1 MAKFFEV
8 IEYFDE
14 TGEEIVHR
22 LPESGS
28 GETQLGSQLVVRE
41 NQYAVFFRD
50 GKSLDVFGPGRHTL
64 TTLNLPL
71 LRRIVG
77 AAFDGK
83 SPFRIEVVYVN
94 GKVFTNSKWG
104 TQEPIPFRDTEL
116 HMVRLRAFGTYS
128 ERVIEPQLFVNKVVG
143 TQGIY
148 RRSEIENFLRSI
160 IVARLTDFLG
170 ENLKSIFDLPQ
181 HYDEVAAGTKARVQ
195 DDFSKYGLE
204 LIDFYI
210 NAITPPPDV
219 QKMIDQRS
227 GMGAVGDLGKF
238 TQFSAARALRDAA
251 RQGGGEGGG
260 AGTAGAGLGL
270 GAGLGMGM
278 MMPGMIS
285 QAYGQAGQLV
295 PCPKC
300 NAGNQANAKFCS
312 ACGAKMEIPTISCPK
327 CKQPAPMGSKFCPN
341 CGETLA
347 QKSVKCPKCKK
358 DVPEG
363 TKFCPECGNNMSPP
377 EEPKAA

>member
-1 MAKFFEV
+1 
-8 IEYFDE
+8 
-14 TGEEIVHR
+14 
-22 LPESGS
+22 
-28 GETQLGSQLVVRE
+28 
-41 NQYAVFFRD
+41 
-50 GKSLDVFGPGRHTL
+50 
-64 TTLNLPL
+64 
-71 LRRIVG
+71 
-77 AAFDGK
+77 
-83 SPFRIEVVYVN
+83 
-94 GKVFTNSKWG
+94 
-104 TQEPIPFRDTEL
+104 
-116 HMVRLRAFGTYS
+116 MVRLRAFGTYS

-143 TQGIY
+143 TQGIFL
-148 RRSEIENFLRSI
+148 RVDIENFLRSI

-170 ENLKSIFDLPQ
+170 ENIKSIFDLPQ
-181 HYDEVAAGTKARVQ
+181 HYDEVAAGTKTRVQ

-219 QKMIDQRS
+219 QKMIDERS

-251 RQGGGEGGG
+251 QQGGGGEGGG

-300 NAGNQANAKFCS
+300 NANAPANSKFCP

-327 CKQPAPMGSKFCPN
+327 CKQPVPMGSKFCAN
-341 CGETLA
+341 CGESLA
-347 QKSVKCPKCKK
+347 PKAIKCAKCGTEI
-358 DVPEG
+358 PEG
-363 TKFCPECGNNMSPP
+363 TKFCPECGNKLAPP
-377 EEPKAA
+377 EEPKTA

>member
-8 IEYFDE
+8 IEFFDE

-22 LPESGS
+22 IPETGS

-41 NQYAVFFRD
+41 NQYGVFFRD
-50 GKSLDVFGPGRHTL
+50 GKALDVFGPGRHSL
-64 TTLNLPL
+64 TTLNLPGI
-71 LRRIVG
+71 RRVIG

-83 SPFRIEVVYVN
+83 SPFRVEVYFVN

-128 ERVIEPQLFVNKVVG
+128 ERVIEPQLFINKVVG

-148 RRSEIENFLRSI
+148 RRDEIEDFLRSI
-160 IVARLTDFLG
+160 IIARLTDFLG

-210 NAITPPPDV
+210 NAITPPQDV
-219 QKMIDQRS
+219 QKMIDERS
-227 GMGAVGDLGKF
+227 GMGAVGDLGRF
-238 TQFSAARALRDAA
+238 TQFSTARALRDAA
-251 RQGGGEGGG
+251 RQTGDGG

-285 QAYGQAGQLV
+285 QAYQQQGAQIR
-295 PCPKC
+295 CPKC
-300 NAGNQANAKFCS
+300 GAMNPAHAKFCS
-312 ACGAKMEIPTISCPK
+312 GCGTKLEMPTISCPK
-327 CKQPAPMGSKFCPN
+327 CKQPVPLGSRFCPN
-341 CGETLA
+341 CGTSLA
-347 QKSVKCPKCKK
+347 PKTIKCQKCGK
-358 DVPEG
+358 DIPEG
-363 TKFCPECGNNMSPP
+363 TKFCPECGNNLSAA
-377 EEPKAA
+377 EKPKKES